1 VKVEMLP
8 AEVAALEGAPAA
20 AVDPTGPL
28 VLVNP
33 RCDVDRLIAYVTP
46 LLPDV
51 DPVEVSAALRAAIR
65 AYEVEALEVDF
76 AVAAAGHPCEVT
88 GPILRPVAA
97 GYAAPPPSW
106 AFEEM
111 LDRTQPVRKIVDPGI
126 TADDVPPFPPGRPPR
141 RSVPYHWV
149 LLSAAIGLFALSGF
163 LIGNNPTGP
172 VQTPPEFHPTVPATP
187 APPAEIHG
195 TKVVDQSA
203 DNPARPVPG
212 DPTATPT
219 VPPTP
224 SASASAPVPGTLP
237 TSASPAP
244 SPPASSP
251 SPSPSPSGPGTD
263 PGTGDPGTG
272 TDPGGAGNDPGDGD
286 PSTSPSASP
295 TTDPPPA
302 DTGGN
307 GPTS

>member
-65 AYEVEALEVDF
+65 AYEVEALEVGF

-187 APPAEIHG
+187 APPAEIRG
-195 TKVVDQSA
+195 TKVVDQHSDQTATVSA
-203 DNPARPVPG
+203 PPASS
-212 DPTATPT
+212 TPT

-224 SASASAPVPGTLP
+224 TASASLP
-237 TSASPAP
+237 ETSPTVGSPAP
-244 SPPASSP
+244 TPSASSP
-251 SPSPSPSGPGTD
+251 SPSPSASDPGTD
-263 PGTGDPGTG
+263 PGAGDPGTV
-272 TDPGGAGNDPGDGD
+272 TDPGTGSDPSDGD
-286 PSTSPSASP
+286 PSTSPSATP

-302 DTGGN
+302 DTSGS